1 MSDPSQFYY
10 AKFDPKQRPFVY
22 IVGPVPPAAGFN
34 GGGHRALSLSD
45 RDANSTDDLEALALA
60 GVLDTEPVVFDGAP
74 PQRTPHPRAHY
85 HRWRLGSDE
94 YVYHAHPEERDFPGH
109 KHFHLD
115 GHAMYYVPLAAADP
129 PPEPTSEPPAS
140 EPDDDEWFVPGP
152 GGGYL
157 GDPRD
162 RR

>member
-1 MSDPSQFYY
+1 MSDELL
-10 AKFDPKQRPFVY
+10 
-22 IVGPVPPAAGFN
+22 AAIEAQAE
-34 GGGHRALSLSD
+34 ALS
-45 RDANSTDDLEALALA
+45 ALA

-109 KHFHLD
+109 THVHLD

>member
-1 MSDPSQFYY
+1 MSNE
-10 AKFDPKQRPFVY
+10 RL
-22 IVGPVPPAAGFN
+22 AAIEAQAE
-34 GGGHRALSLSD
+34 ALS
-45 RDANSTDDLEALALA
+45 ALA

-74 PQRTPHPRAHY
+74 PQREPHPRAHY

-129 PPEPTSEPPAS
+129 PPAS
-140 EPDDDEWFVPGP
+140 EPDDDEQFAPGS
-152 GGGYL
+152 GGWDL
-157 GDPRD
+157 R
-162 RR
+162 

>member
-1 MSDPSQFYY
+1 MRIIFRLSKQETGFQMSNE
-10 AKFDPKQRPFVY
+10 RL
-22 IVGPVPPAAGFN
+22 AAIEAQAE
-34 GGGHRALSLSD
+34 ALS
-45 RDANSTDDLEALALA
+45 ALA

-129 PPEPTSEPPAS
+129 PPAS
-140 EPDDDEWFVPGP
+140 EPDDDEQFAPGS
-152 GGGYL
+152 GGWDL
-157 GDPRD
+157 R
-162 RR
+162 

>member
-1 MSDPSQFYY
+1 MSNE
-10 AKFDPKQRPFVY
+10 RL
-22 IVGPVPPAAGFN
+22 AAIEAQAE
-34 GGGHRALSLSD
+34 ALS
-45 RDANSTDDLEALALA
+45 ALA

-115 GHAMYYVPLAAADP
+115 GHAMYYVPLAADRPALPVDDGIDRTRVLQADGT
-129 PPEPTSEPPAS
+129 PT
-140 EPDDDEWFVPGP
+140 EW
-152 GGGYL
+152 Y
-157 GDPRD
+157 DPTFS
-162 RR
+162 